1 MEVNREIHID
11 TEPVASTACPKCG
24 AILDVAN
31 RKAFADITCAACR
44 FEFEV
49 PARFGNFILL
59 QVLGMGGMGAVYRA
73 RDEALN
79 REVAIKV
86 MQKHLGEDPAFIENF
101 QREAQSAAK
110 LNHPNIAQIYSFG
123 QALGQPYI
131 VMELLSGGSLDRLM
145 ADQGPLDPAVVMHIG
160 QQIAEG
166 LREAAEAG
174 LVHGDV
180 KPENILFD
188 NDKNAKLLDFGLAA
202 MNKSPTAE
210 IWGTPFY
217 IPPEK
222 VKKQP
227 TDFRSDIYSLGA
239 TLYHAIAGVPPFDGT
254 DVTAVVKARFLTDP
268 SPLRS
273 LRGSVVPEE
282 VDGIILRMMEKE
294 PSKRFP
300 TYGSLLSDMRRF
312 LSKAGPVNMAPPSK
326 KIMIKGKRPKAPAV
340 ETGQLASAVVSESK
354 KKPKFTLSKPDQ
366 QEEAPSMNK
375 LEEEFA
381 EIAAQKKKARKM
393 VGLIVGG
400 IFAAITLI
408 VVSILLAYARIDS
421 NKKQR
426 EKVAI
431 EKVQEASRAAIV
443 KAITEARKFVSY
455 IKESEPQALKYAN
468 DAKGVLVSALG
479 EEVRSGVVPQEP
491 EYNVPVFGEEAEV
504 SPSTGVAT
512 AATTNA
518 NKVVDGATNKVVDVA
533 TPKVEKKETVAPK
546 KPQPLQLV
554 DEGNEELKT
563 KYPVV
568 KTVRGMYMEA
578 YRVKYAMLLAN
589 AMFAEIEK
597 LSVRAEK
604 LTAAEKA
611 EELRTL
617 ANTISE
623 KVKTMGYTKELTE
636 VARNVSGLKKT
647 LDSVRA
653 EVSSLLAFKRLEE
666 IEKAKNQKREAE
678 EAVKRKEAEELVAK
692 AKVECEKIGAVEAT
706 NIALLKALQFRE
718 AMRNLNTMAGEVTTK
733 GGTDAMDIAK
743 ERVRR
748 IEEAIKYVLN
758 KAQGYKSP
766 KGWVIEAVD
775 TKTLTVSSKKLA
787 WADIFNTRMEVVNE
801 LFNAL
806 VLDPAMTKDMRVRE
820 RTRLEVGTAICL
832 WMYYRDVATAVERA
846 KQIATK
852 ASQDFPSDA
861 ELTKQLMPGVLE

>member
-1 MEVNREIHID
+1 MEVNSETQID
-11 TEPVASTACPKCG
+11 TEPIVSTACPKCG
-24 AILDVAN
+24 AILDVAG
-31 RKAFADITCAACR
+31 RQPFSDIKCGACR
-44 FEFEV
+44 FEFVV
-49 PARFGNFILL
+49 PARFGNFMLL
-59 QVLGMGGMGAVYRA
+59 KVLGMGGMGAVYRA
-73 RDEALN
+73 RDEGLN

-86 MQKHLGEDPAFIENF
+86 MQKRLGSDPVFIENF

-131 VMELLSGGSLDRLM
+131 VMELLTGGSLDRLM

-202 MNKSPTAE
+202 MNKAPTSE

-254 DVTAVVKARFLTDP
+254 DVTAVVKARFLADP
-268 SPLRS
+268 TPLRS
-273 LRGSVVPEE
+273 LRGSVVPED
-282 VDGIILRMMEKE
+282 VDSIILRMMAKE

-312 LSKAGPVNMAPPSK
+312 LSKAGPVNLAPPSK
-326 KIMIKGKRPKAPAV
+326 KITIKGKRPKAPTVEVEAV
-340 ETGQLASAVVSESK
+340 ASTNVTESK
-354 KKPKFTLSKPDQ
+354 KKPKFTFSKQDNS
-366 QEEAPSMNK
+366 EEPRPLNK

-381 EIAAQKKKARKM
+381 ERAAQKRKAQKM
-393 VGLIVGG
+393 VSLIVGG
-400 IFAAITLI
+400 VIAAITLI
-408 VVSILLAYARIDS
+408 VISIFLAYARMEN
-421 NKKQR
+421 NKKLR

-431 EKVQEASRAAIV
+431 EKVQELSRAAIV
-443 KAITEARKFVSY
+443 KSMAEARKFVSY
-455 IKESEPQALKYAN
+455 IKESEPQAFKYAN
-468 DAKGVLVSALG
+468 EAKEALVSALG
-479 EEVRSGVVPQEP
+479 EEVRAGAVPPEP
-491 EYNVPVFGEEAEV
+491 EYNVPTAGEAAEA
-504 SPSTGVAT
+504 SPSTGVAKP
-512 AATTNA
+512 ATTNA
-518 NKVVDGATNKVVDVA
+518 NKVADVA
-533 TPKVEKKETVAPK
+533 ANKVEKKEAAAKK
-546 KPQPLQLV
+546 KPQPLQLA
-554 DEGNEELKT
+554 DDGNEELKT
-563 KYPVV
+563 KYPLV
-568 KTVRGMYMEA
+568 KTVRAMYLEA
-578 YRVKYAMLLAN
+578 YRVKYAVLLAN
-589 AMFAEIEK
+589 AMFAEIEA
-597 LSVRAEK
+597 LSVQAEK
-604 LTAAEKA
+604 LTAPTTAD
-611 EELRTL
+611 ELRTL
-617 ANTISE
+617 ANTIAE

-653 EVSSLLAFKRLEE
+653 DVSSLAALKRQEE
-666 IEKAKNQKREAE
+666 IEKEKALKREAE
-678 EAVKRKEAEELVAK
+678 EAAKRKEAEELA
-692 AKVECEKIGAVEAT
+692 AKVKVEVEKIATVEAT
-706 NIALLKALQFRE
+706 NIALLKALQFHD
-718 AMRNLNTMAGEVTTK
+718 AMRNLNMTAGELTTK
-733 GGTDAMDIAK
+733 GGLDAMDLAK

-748 IEEAIKYVLN
+748 VEEAIKYVLG
-758 KAQGYKSP
+758 KAPGYKSP

-775 TKTLTVSSKKLA
+775 MKTLTVSSKKIT
-787 WADIFNTRMEVVNE
+787 WADVFNTRMEVVNE

-806 VLDPAMTKDMRVRE
+806 ILDSAMTKEMRVRE
-820 RTRLEVGTAICL
+820 RARLEVATAICL
-832 WMYYRDVATAVERA
+832 WMYYRDVSTAVERA

-852 ASQDFPSDA
+852 ASQDFPADA

>member
-1 MEVNREIHID
+1 
-11 TEPVASTACPKCG
+11 
-24 AILDVAN
+24 
-31 RKAFADITCAACR
+31 
-44 FEFEV
+44 
-49 PARFGNFILL
+49 
-59 QVLGMGGMGAVYRA
+59 MGGMGAVYRA

-86 MQKHLGEDPAFIENF
+86 MQKHLGDDPTFIENF

-239 TLYHAIAGVPPFDGT
+239 TLYHAIANVPPFDGT
-254 DVTAVVKARFLTDP
+254 DVTAVVKARFISDP

-282 VDGIILRMMEKE
+282 VDEIILRMMAKE

-312 LSKAGPVNMAPPSK
+312 LSKAGPVNLAPPSK
-326 KIMIKGKRPKAPAV
+326 KIMIKGKRPKAPSV
-340 ETGQLASAVVSESK
+340 ETEQAAPAGVSESK
-354 KKPKFTLSKPDQ
+354 KKPKFTISKPDT
-366 QEEAPSMNK
+366 QEETPAMNK

-393 VGLIVGG
+393 VAMIVGG
-400 IFAAITLI
+400 VFAAITLI

-443 KAITEARKFVSY
+443 KAMTEARKFVNY
-455 IKESEPQALKYAN
+455 IKESEPQAIKYAN
-468 DAKGVLVSALG
+468 DAKEALISALG
-479 EEVRSGVVPQEP
+479 EEVRSAVVPPEP
-491 EYNVPVFGEEAEV
+491 EYNVTAFGEDAEA
-504 SPSTGVAT
+504 SPSTGVVAV
-512 AATTNA
+512 ATTNA
-518 NKVVDGATNKVVDVA
+518 TKVVDVA
-533 TPKVEKKETVAPK
+533 TKKAEKKEAGATK
-546 KPQPLQLV
+546 KPQPLQLA
-554 DEGNEELKT
+554 DDGNEEIKT

-568 KTVRGMYMEA
+568 KTVRGMFMEA

-597 LSVRAEK
+597 VAIRAEK
-604 LTAAEKA
+604 LTAPEKA

-653 EVSSLLAFKRLEE
+653 DISSLLAVKRQEE
-666 IEKAKNQKREAE
+666 NEKVKNQKREAE
-678 EAVKRKEAEELVAK
+678 EALKRKEAEELVAK
-692 AKVECEKIGAVEAT
+692 AKVECEKIVVVEAS
-706 NIALLKALQFRE
+706 NIALLKALQFRD

-733 GGTDAMDIAK
+733 GGTEAMEIAK

-775 TKTLTVSSKKLA
+775 TKTLTVSSKKIA
-787 WADIFNTRMEVVNE
+787 WADVFNTRMEVVNE

-852 ASQDFPSDA
+852 ASQDFAADA

>member
-1 MEVNREIHID
+1 MEVNSEIQIV
-11 TEPVASTACPKCG
+11 TEPVSSTPCPKCG
-24 AILDVAN
+24 AVLDVTG
-31 RKAFADITCAACR
+31 RQAFADIKCAACR

-49 PARFGNFILL
+49 PARFGNFLLL
-59 QVLGMGGMGAVYRA
+59 QVLGMGGMGGVYRA

-86 MQKHLGEDPAFIENF
+86 MQKRLGDDPVFIENF

-131 VMELLSGGSLDRLM
+131 VMELLSGGSLDRMM

-254 DVTAVVKARFLTDP
+254 DITAVVKARFISDP
-268 SPLRS
+268 NPLRN

-282 VDGIILRMMEKE
+282 VDAIILRMMAKE

-312 LSKAGPVNMAPPSK
+312 LSKAGPVHIASPSK
-326 KIMIKGKRPKAPAV
+326 KIMIKGKRPKATTV
-340 ETGQLASAVVSESK
+340 EIDQKVTATVPTSK
-354 KKPKFTLSKPDQ
+354 GKPKFTFSKKGKG
-366 QEEAPSMNK
+366 QEEPHVMNK

-381 EIAAQKKKARKM
+381 EIAAQKQKAKKM
-393 VGLIVGG
+393 VGMIVGG
-400 IFAAITLI
+400 VFAAIILI
-408 VVSILLAYARIDS
+408 AVSIFLAYANMQK

-426 EKVAI
+426 EKEAI
-431 EKVQEASRAAIV
+431 VKVQEASNAAIV
-443 KAITEARKFVSY
+443 KAMTEARKFVNY

-468 DAKGVLVSALG
+468 DAKEAVVSAIG
-479 EEVRSGVVPQEP
+479 EEVRSGLVPAEP
-491 EYNVPVFGEEAEV
+491 EYNVPTFGEEATVE
-504 SPSTGVAT
+504 SPAAGVAST
-512 AATTNA
+512 NVAKAAEKSDKKA
-518 NKVVDGATNKVVDVA
+518 
-533 TPKVEKKETVAPK
+533 EKKEAGAK
-546 KPQPLQLV
+546 KKQQSPQFA
-554 DEGNEELKT
+554 DDGNDELKA

-568 KTVRGMYMEA
+568 KTVRGMYLEA
-578 YRVKYAMLLAN
+578 YRVKYALLLAN

-597 LSVRAEK
+597 LSLRAEK
-604 LTAAEKA
+604 LMAPEKA
-611 EELRTL
+611 DDLRTL
-617 ANTISE
+617 ANTIAE
-623 KVKTMGYTKELTE
+623 KVKTMGYTRELTE

-653 EVSSLLAFKRLEE
+653 DISSLLAVKHQEELEK
-666 IEKAKNQKREAE
+666 EKAQKREAE
-678 EAVKRKEAEELVAK
+678 EAKKRKEAEELATKTK
-692 AKVECEKIGAVEAT
+692 ADCEKVASVEVS
-706 NIALLKALQFRE
+706 NVALLKALRFDS
-718 AMRNLNTMAGEVTTK
+718 AMRNLRLTEGELTTK
-733 GGTDAMDIAK
+733 GGQDALMLAQ

-748 IEEAIKYVLN
+748 IEEAIKHIMSN
-758 KAQGYKSP
+758 IQGYKSP
-766 KGWVIEAVD
+766 KGWMIEAVD
-775 TKTLTVSSKKLA
+775 AKMLTVSSKKIA
-787 WADIFNTRMEVVNE
+787 WSDIFNTRMEVVNE
-801 LFNAL
+801 LFNAM
-806 VLDPAMTKDMRVRE
+806 VFDPEITKKMRVRE
-820 RTRLEVGTAICL
+820 RTRLEVSAAICL
-832 WMYYRDVATAVERA
+832 WTFYREVPTAVERA
-846 KQIATK
+846 KQIASK
-852 ASQDFPSDA
+852 ASLEFTADA
-861 ELTKQLMPGVLE
+861 ESNKALMPGLLN

>member
-1 MEVNREIHID
+1 
-11 TEPVASTACPKCG
+11 
-24 AILDVAN
+24 
-31 RKAFADITCAACR
+31 
-44 FEFEV
+44 
-49 PARFGNFILL
+49 
-59 QVLGMGGMGAVYRA
+59 LG
-73 RDEALN
+73 D
-79 REVAIKV
+79 
-86 MQKHLGEDPAFIENF
+86 DPAFVENF

-254 DVTAVVKARFLTDP
+254 DVTAVVKARFLSDP
-268 SPLRS
+268 NPLRS

-282 VDGIILRMMEKE
+282 VDAIILRMMAKE

-326 KIMIKGKRPKAPAV
+326 KIMIKGKRPKAPTIDTDQAASTVVPEGKGRPKLTISKQDKQEITPTV
-340 ETGQLASAVVSESK
+340 EK
-354 KKPKFTLSKPDQ
+354 
-366 QEEAPSMNK
+366 QEEESP
-375 LEEEFA
+375 
-381 EIAAQKKKARKM
+381 EIAAQKKKAQKM
-393 VGLIVGG
+393 IV
-400 IFAAITLI
+400 IIVSASFVALALI
-408 VVSILLAYARIDS
+408 VVSTLLVVAHIES

-431 EKVQEASRAAIV
+431 EKIQESSRATIV
-443 KAITEARKFVSY
+443 KAMTEARKFVNY
-455 IKESEPQALKYAN
+455 IKESEPQALKYAK
-468 DAKGVLVSALG
+468 DAKEALVSAVG
-479 EEVRSGVVPQEP
+479 EEVRSIVVPKEP
-491 EYNVPVFGEEAEV
+491 EYNVPAFGEDAEV
-504 SPSTGVAT
+504 RLPTVGAP

-518 NKVVDGATNKVVDVA
+518 NKAVDVA
-533 TPKVEKKETVAPK
+533 TNKIEKKEAVTPK
-546 KPQPLQLV
+546 KSQPPQFV

-589 AMFAEIEK
+589 AMLAEIEK
-597 LSVRAEK
+597 LSVRADK
-604 LTAAEKA
+604 LTAPEKA
-611 EELRTL
+611 GELRTL
-617 ANTISE
+617 ANTIAE
-623 KVKTMGYTKELTE
+623 KVKTMGYTQELTE
-636 VARNVSGLKKT
+636 VARNVGGLKKT

-653 EVSSLLAFKRLEE
+653 GISSLVAAKRREE
-666 IEKAKNQKREAE
+666 IEKAKIQKREAE
-678 EAVKRKEAEELVAK
+678 EAAKRKEAEEIVAR
-692 AKVECEKIGAVEAT
+692 AKVECDKIAIAEAS
-706 NIALLKALQFRE
+706 NIPMLKALQFHE
-718 AMRNLNTMAGEVTTK
+718 AMRNLNAMAGEVTTK
-733 GGTDAMDIAK
+733 GGTDAMEIAK
-743 ERVRR
+743 ERIRR

-775 TKTLTVSSKKLA
+775 TKTLTVSSKKIA
-787 WADIFNTRMEVVNE
+787 WADVFNIRMEVVNE

-806 VLDPAMTKDMRVRE
+806 VLDPEMTKDMRVRE

-832 WMYYRDVATAVERA
+832 WVYYRDVATAVERA
-846 KQIATK
+846 KQIVIK
-852 ASQDFPSDA
+852 ASQDFPADV
-861 ELTKQLMPGVLE
+861 ELTKQLIPGMIE